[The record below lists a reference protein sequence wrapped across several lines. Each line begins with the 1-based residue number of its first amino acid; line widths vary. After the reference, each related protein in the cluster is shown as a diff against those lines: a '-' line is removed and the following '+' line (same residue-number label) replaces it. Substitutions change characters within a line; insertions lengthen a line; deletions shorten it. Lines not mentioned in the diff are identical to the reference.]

1 MVHPTNYA
9 GDIIN
14 RGDVENALRSVLD
27 SEQFSGAEQMSAFLK
42 FIVEKKLD
50 GDQSQIKAYTIAVD
64 ALGRDEDFDPQE
76 NAAVRVAAG
85 RLRRALALYNA
96 GASNSENNVQIELK
110 PGSYIP
116 QFVPNAAAISFQ
128 NAQKHASVIQLD
140 QGKFAKLGFTSEVDS
155 TTYISQKWI
164 ILALLVIGIGVI
176 FSLGL
181 NVYSFM
187 QRSENYPVT
196 ESHPKQS
203 LPPMDNT
210 MRPRMAASF
219 IAADS
224 SYPNWFNPSEMS
236 ESMGVV
242 MARFDDFQFLGV
254 SRDNVVPANLDYHM
268 AVTAH
273 GHGDD
278 IRFLAQLKE
287 YSGGTVLWSTESI
300 IKAPKS
306 GNANIPDL
314 IGRTYAPVASP
325 YGVLYANLSN
335 LPNPRSDLN
344 CVIAGYRYYYAK
356 STAKHAHARDC
367 AEEMV
372 KQGTRLPSVYAMLT
386 FLYLDEYREDKNTRK
401 RDALEAATKMAE
413 RAVLLGPRSARAH
426 QALFAIHKV
435 RGHYSDAKKA
445 IVKAQALNPFDSDIV
460 SDHAAWL
467 ISLGDARN
475 GKDLL
480 AKVDDLIDVHPA
492 WLSFYRFL
500 GEHLT
505 NDDEAANVIAQ
516 SMDISRAP
524 LLAIAVAINAFREG
538 DIDRSRLALDEL
550 VKSEPGFAS
559 DPAGR
564 LIRRGFAG
572 NVANL
577 LAKQLKAVGLATN

>member
-64 ALGRDEDFDPQE
+64 ALGRDENFDPQE

-85 RLRRALALYNA
+85 RLRRALSLYNSSAAA
-96 GASNSENNVQIELK
+96 GANSVRIELK

-116 QFVPNAAAISFQ
+116 QFFLNTPSNNAPSENIRPLVTHPSLRKFSHFSFTGQ
-128 NAQKHASVIQLD
+128 ADNS
-140 QGKFAKLGFTSEVDS
+140 
-155 TTYISQKWI
+155 TYIAQKWI
-164 ILALLVIGIGVI
+164 ILALFLIGIGMI

-181 NVYSFM
+181 NVYSFLLHP
-187 QRSENYPVT
+187 ENHPVIQ
-196 ESHPKQS
+196 SHPRQS

-219 IAADS
+219 TAADS
-224 SYPNWFNPSEMS
+224 NYPNWFNPAEMS

-254 SRDNVVPANLDYHM
+254 TRGDKIPANLDYHI

-287 YSGGTVLWSTESI
+287 YSGGTILWSTESI
-300 IKAPKS
+300 IKLPKS
-306 GNANIPDL
+306 GNANLPDL

-335 LPNPRSDLN
+335 SPNPRSDLN

-356 STAKHAHARDC
+356 SAEKHAQARDC

-372 KQGTRLPSVYAMLT
+372 AQGTRLPSVYAMLT
-386 FLYLDEYREDKNTRK
+386 FLYLDEFREDKNTRK

-426 QALFAIHKV
+426 QALFAIYKV
-435 RGHYSDAKKA
+435 RGHLSDAKKA
-445 IVKAQALNPFDSDIV
+445 IVKAQALNPFDTDIV

-467 ISLGDARN
+467 ISIGNAEG
-475 GKDLL
+475 GKKLL
-480 AKVDDLIDVHPA
+480 AQVDDLIDVHPA

-500 GEHLT
+500 GAHLT
-505 NDDEAANVIAQ
+505 HDDEAANVVAQ

-538 DIDRSRLALDEL
+538 DLNRSRLALNEL

-564 LIRRGFAG
+564 LIRRGFASD
-572 NVANL
+572 VADL
-577 LAKQLKAVGLATN
+577 LAKQLKAVGLTSN